1 MASGK
6 SYFLL
11 QINGMEGESPDAN
24 YSGYFEID
32 NWGWDVSFFGTAQTG
47 SGMAM
52 GKATL
57 GAFAFFKNTD
67 KASPLIFEACAA
79 GTAVPNALLIGRKQ
93 GRSSGELEEF
103 VKYTF
108 TNLVVVGYDIS
119 GAGEGGGLPGEN
131 CAFSFEDVKIE
142 YDQKNAD
149 GSSAG
154 FKSGQFN
161 SKTNVVS

>member
-6 SYFLL
+6 AYFLL
-11 QINGMEGESPDAN
+11 KVDGMEGESPDAN

-47 SGMAM
+47 AGMAM

-57 GAFAFFKNTD
+57 GPFTFFKNTD
-67 KASPLIFEACAA
+67 KASVKLFEACASGMA
-79 GTAVPNALLIGRKQ
+79 IPSAEVVGRKQ

-103 VKYTF
+103 VKYKF
-108 TNLVVVGYDIS
+108 TNLVVVGYDIA

-131 CAFSFEDVKIE
+131 CAFSFEKVQIQ

-154 FKSGQFN
+154 WKSGEFN
-161 SKTNVVS
+161 SKTNVIA

>member
-1 MASGK
+1 MANGK
-6 SYFLL
+6 AYFLL
-11 QINGMEGESPDAN
+11 KVEEMEGESPDAN

-32 NWGWDVSFFGTAQTG
+32 NWGWDVSFFSTAQTG

-57 GAFAFFKNTD
+57 GSFTFNKNTD
-67 KASPLIFEACAA
+67 KASVKLFEACASGKHI
-79 GTAVPNALLIGRKQ
+79 GTAEVVARKQ
-93 GRSSGELEEF
+93 GRASGELEEF
-103 VKYTF
+103 AKYTF

-119 GAGEGGGLPGEN
+119 GAGEGGGLPMEA
-131 CAFSFEDVKIE
+131 CAFSFEEVKIE

-154 FKSGQFN
+154 WKSGQFN